1 MSIEKV
7 EIPKF
12 KTVSAGNGLLR
23 DVPTGEVEV
32 YYRGAASAKP
42 SKKRPRSRARAGRR
56 NQRR

>member
-12 KTVSAGNGLLR
+12 KIVSAGDGLLR
-23 DVPTGEVEV
+23 DVPTGEVED

-42 SKKRPRSRARAGRR
+42 SKKRPRSRARGGRR
-56 NQRR
+56 DERR